1 VKKAPPIS
9 TTALLRRASLLL
21 FGSGFCALVYQ
32 TVWLRELRLVFGA
45 STAASAA
52 VVGIFMA
59 GLGVGGLVLGRRA
72 DRTGN
77 PIDLYSKLELGISV
91 AAGVSPLLL
100 WALRQ
105 AYVAVGGTGVLG
117 LGAGTGVRL
126 LLSAVILG
134 APTFLMGGTL
144 PAMVRAVEG
153 RADVSRRHTGLLYAV
168 NTLGAVAGVL
178 LTTFVALEL
187 TGLRRTLWM
196 AALLNLLVAILARSL
211 ARAWQERGEAVAEPV
226 PETAEAEA
234 AVEAAADAASGDG
247 GERPSWFILPAAGLV
262 GFAFLLMEL
271 VWYRMLAPIL
281 GGSSYTF
288 GLILAVALFGIGTGS
303 LLYSSGALPRRPTL
317 TSFATTCSLE
327 AFFLIL
333 PFALGDRIAVFALL
347 QRDLAVSGFGA
358 LVVAWTLVTVFVVL
372 PAAVVAGYQFPLL
385 IAVLGS
391 GRRQVGRQVGLVTAW
406 NTGGAILGSIAG
418 GFGLLPLLSAPG
430 AWRAAALLLTVC
442 AAGALI
448 AERAGAGRRSTAG
461 LGRAALPVA
470 AGLASLWLCFADGP
484 SAAWRHSPIG
494 AGRMP
499 ATYNG
504 PNDLRRVLDEVRRN
518 IEWEVDGVESSV
530 AMQTTNGYAFLING
544 KADGSARRDAPTQV
558 MLGLL
563 GAVLHPEPKRALVIG
578 LGTGSSGGWLA
589 EIPTMEKVE
598 VVEIEPAIARVAR
611 ECAPVN
617 RDAMAN
623 PKLTVVPGDGREVL
637 LTSRHRYDVIA
648 SEPSNPYRAGIASL
662 YSRDFYEAVAGRL
675 GDGGIFIQWLQGY
688 EVDAQLVRTVYA
700 TLGAVFPSVES
711 WQVGRGDLLLAA
723 SLEPIDHDVE
733 RLRARVAEEPYRSA
747 LAVTWGIEGV
757 EGFYSGFLAD
767 PAFAEAIGAGEGSW
781 VNTDDHPILEFGF
794 ARNLGRPGL
803 FDLPD
808 LHRLAQQRGQDR
820 PAVPPG
826 SLDWN
831 RVREL
836 RTARTIALQ
845 FQLTANV
852 VEDLPAD
859 QPDLI
864 QRAQARAAYLADQP
878 AVCRDL
884 WFAQSEE
891 PRQPIDQVMVAEVL
905 ARTGDERAPE
915 YAERLRPWQA
925 VSAEAVLARWHHQQ
939 GREEEAARHL
949 LASFEA
955 YHRDPWPIAQLMQR
969 TLILANA
976 LGTENPEIGRRLYDG
991 LAEPFAV
998 RLFDETRKR
1007 MRFELAK
1014 AAGFEALCVDALAA
1028 LEPRVPWEREFL
1040 DDRYECYRRN
1050 RHPAAARALA
1060 DLEAFTAIAPP
1071 RLDQNLEPAE
1081 PAEDRIFQ
1089 TSTPETSVGD

>member
-1 VKKAPPIS
+1 M
-9 TTALLRRASLLL
+9 
-21 FGSGFCALVYQ
+21 
-32 TVWLRELRLVFGA
+32 VFGA

-52 VVGIFMA
+52 VLGIFMA
-59 GLGVGGLVLGRRA
+59 GLGAGGLILGRRA
-72 DRTGN
+72 DKTGN
-77 PIDLYSKLELGISV
+77 PIGLYAKLELGISV

-100 WALRQ
+100 WMLRQ
-105 AYVAVGGTGVLG
+105 AYVAMGGTGALG
-117 LGAGTGVRL
+117 LTAGTGVRL
-126 LLSAVILG
+126 LLSALVLG

-144 PAMVRAVEG
+144 PALVRAVEG
-153 RADVSRRHTGLLYAV
+153 RADVSRRHTGRLYAV

-187 TGLRRTLWM
+187 TGLRQTLWM
-196 AALLNLLVAILARSL
+196 ASLLNLLVAILARSL
-211 ARAWQERGEAVAEPV
+211 ARAWQEQRDAAEPTTADRA
-226 PETAEAEA
+226 PEDQALPEPT
-234 AVEAAADAASGDG
+234 AAAIPAPDEPEIAGDA
-247 GERPSWFILPAAGLV
+247 GERSNWFILPAAGLV

-303 LLYSSGALPRRPTL
+303 LLYSSGVLPRRPTL

-333 PFALGDRIAVFALL
+333 PFAFGDRIAVFALL

-391 GRRQVGRQVGLVTAW
+391 GRRHVGRQVGLVTAW

-430 AWRAAALLLTVC
+430 AWRATAVLLAAC

-448 AERAGAGRRSTAG
+448 ADRTAAIRVRDGRRPRPR
-461 LGRAALPVA
+461 LGGAKIPVA
-470 AGLASLWLCFADGP
+470 VGLASLALCFADGP

-499 ATYNG
+499 ASYAG
-504 PNDLRRVLDEVRRN
+504 PNDLRRALDEIRRN

-530 AMQTTNGYAFLING
+530 AIQATNGYSFLING

-589 EIPTMEKVE
+589 AVPTIEQVD
-598 VVEIEPAIARVAR
+598 VVEIEPAIERVAR
-611 ECAPVN
+611 QCAAVN
-617 RDAMAN
+617 RDAMSN
-623 PKLTVVPGDGREVL
+623 PRLRIVPGDGREVL

-662 YSRDFYEAVAGRL
+662 YSRDFYAAVAGRL
-675 GDGGIFIQWLQGY
+675 SEHGIFIQWLQGY

-700 TLGAVFPSVES
+700 TLGAVFPYVES

-723 SLEPIDHDVE
+723 TLEPIEHDLE
-733 RLRARVAEEPYRSA
+733 RIRTRVAEEPYRSA
-747 LAVTWGIEGV
+747 LAVAWGIQGA
-757 EGFYSGFLAD
+757 EGFYSAFLAT
-767 PAFAEAIGAGEGSW
+767 PAFAEAIGSGEGRW

-803 FDLPD
+803 FDLSE
-808 LHRLAQQRGQDR
+808 LHRLAQLRGQDR
-820 PAVPPG
+820 PAVPPD
-826 SLDWN
+826 SLDWK

-836 RTARTIALQ
+836 RVARTIALES
-845 FQLTANV
+845 QLKSNITD
-852 VEDLPAD
+852 DLPAD
-859 QPDLI
+859 DPELLH
-864 QRAQARAAYLADQP
+864 RVQARAAYLAEELT
-878 AVCRDL
+878 VCRDL
-884 WFAQSEE
+884 WFSQTEE
-891 PRQPIDQVMVAEVL
+891 PLHPIDQIMVAEAL
-905 ARTGDERAPE
+905 AHSGDDRAPE
-915 YAERLRPWQA
+915 YAERLRSWQA
-925 VSAEAVLARWHHQQ
+925 VSSEATLARWHYVKD
-939 GREEEAARHL
+939 RKEMAVRHL
-949 LASFEA
+949 IAAFEA
-955 YHRDPWPIAQLMQR
+955 YRSDPWPIAALMLR
-969 TLILANA
+969 TLIMANA
-976 LGTENPEIGRRLYDG
+976 LGSEDPEFGRPLYDA
-991 LAEPFAV
+991 LAEPFSV
-998 RLFDETRKR
+998 KLFEESRKR
-1007 MRFELAK
+1007 IRVELAK
-1014 AAGFEALCVDALAA
+1014 ATGFEELCVEAFEAL
-1028 LEPRVPWEREFL
+1028 EPWVPWEHRFL
-1040 DDRYECYRRN
+1040 ADRYECYRLNHHVRT
-1050 RHPAAARALA
+1050 PRALA
-1060 DLEAFTAIAPP
+1060 DLEKFIAIAPP
-1071 RLDQNLEPAE
+1071 RLDQNLEPPE
-1081 PAEDRIFQ
+1081 PEVDRIFQ
-1089 TSTPETSVGD
+1089 PAIPE